1 MKRQAQHFSK
11 VSYVEEEGHQ
21 HKKINSTAK
30 LIDDQLLRIKAKINQ
45 SETNQKK
52 IESFKP
58 RNNSDQFQTKEH
70 VTRIAQ
76 NISAQVQFDNH
87 LKPARQFFETLEGEG
102 KWKEL
107 EQRMVIKGMKIDG
120 RVLKELVTIGPDQH
134 NPFGAEKIPIEIG

>member
-1 MKRQAQHFSK
+1 MKRDVQHFSK

-58 RNNSDQFQTKEH
+58 RNNSDQFQTK
-70 VTRIAQ
+70 
-76 NISAQVQFDNH
+76 
-87 LKPARQFFETLEGEG
+87 
-102 KWKEL
+102 
-107 EQRMVIKGMKIDG
+107 
-120 RVLKELVTIGPDQH
+120 
-134 NPFGAEKIPIEIG
+134 